1 MLCFGH
7 VILAS
12 RQSAPFFWNTEFAVR
27 ASFLLHDSFDSSC
40 FLYVCSWTG
49 YVSFCF
55 ALRFHLPWV
64 ETESSSIIQECAWGY
79 WLQVFSLWDYRV
91 FEPCTFMEGGMNHG
105 HNPSFWLFECAC
117 CLFLDLVFCHGLSL
131 ICKESCCARTISS
144 KCFRCVLLAL
154 LFWYRQLADPWAEF
168 YRNSSFVVFGCCLL
182 IMTLNEITLIDTNWT
197 LNVTNWH

>member
-1 MLCFGH
+1 MCVLELVTYH
-7 VILAS
+7 
-12 RQSAPFFWNTEFAVR
+12 FFCPEI
-27 ASFLLHDSFDSSC
+27 
-40 FLYVCSWTG
+40 
-49 YVSFCF
+49 
-55 ALRFHLPWV
+55 
-64 ETESSSIIQECAWGY
+64 SSSLGWDWEEFHHPRMRLGV

-154 LFWYRQLADPWAEF
+154 LFWYRQLAALSWILSELFLCCFWLLFAHHYAEWN
-168 YRNSSFVVFGCCLL
+168 Y
-182 IMTLNEITLIDTNWT
+182 
-197 LNVTNWH
+197 TNWH

>member
-1 MLCFGH
+1 MVCFGH

-40 FLYVCSWTG
+40 FPLCVFLNW
-49 YVSFCF
+49 
-55 ALRFHLPWV
+55 LRIIFFP
-64 ETESSSIIQECAWGY
+64 EISSSLGWDCEEFHHPRMRLGVWF
-79 WLQVFSLWDYRV
+79 QVFSLWDYRV

-105 HNPSFWLFECAC
+105 HNPSFWLFGCAC

-154 LFWYRQLADPWAEF
+154 LFWYRQLAALSWILSELFLCCFWLLFAHHYAEWN
-168 YRNSSFVVFGCCLL
+168 Y
-182 IMTLNEITLIDTNWT
+182 
-197 LNVTNWH
+197 TNWH